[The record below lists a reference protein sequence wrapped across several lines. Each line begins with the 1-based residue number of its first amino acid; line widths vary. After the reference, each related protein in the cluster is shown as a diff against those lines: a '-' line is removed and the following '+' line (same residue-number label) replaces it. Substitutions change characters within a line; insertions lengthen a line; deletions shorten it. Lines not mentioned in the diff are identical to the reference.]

1 MKIDKKTGEVLDEQ
15 GKPVPVTTPNG
26 DVNWDAFTG
35 APINNMTGEPLT
47 KTDLLDFDDSAPA
60 ADIPA
65 DETPKVAP
73 DPVEA
78 EALAI
83 AKAVS
88 VPTPEFDSLGSLA
101 LTEEEVAHLT
111 PSKVQWAYLKA
122 QEQLVALVLEHRR
135 TGLTAIEQRHVYER
149 DAAMKRGEI
158 QFTATKEGKKMT
170 VDDLKASVD
179 IVMASREAIAETWEL
194 MAGAGREAIEAK
206 KYECDMLRSLNS
218 ALLAELT
225 KAQA

>member
-15 GKPVPVTTPNG
+15 GNPVPVSTSNG

-35 APINNMTGEPLT
+35 APINNVTGEPLHPRAE
-47 KTDLLDFDDSAPA
+47 LEFDDPEETLP
-60 ADIPA
+60 DVPA
-65 DETPKVAP
+65 DETVQ
-73 DPVEA
+73 DPVAMEA
-78 EALAI
+78 KQN
-83 AKAVS
+83 AKALS

-122 QEQLVALVLEHRR
+122 QEQLVALVLEHRK
-135 TGLTAIEQRHVYER
+135 TGMIAIEKRHAFER

-158 QFTATKEGKKMT
+158 QFKATQEGKKMT
-170 VDDLKASVD
+170 VDDLKAAVEVEMSRQESV
-179 IVMASREAIAETWEL
+179 VETWEL
-194 MAGAGREAIEAK
+194 MASSGREAIEAK

>member
-15 GKPVPVTTPNG
+15 GNPVPVSTSNG

-35 APINNMTGEPLT
+35 APINNVTGEPLHPRAE
-47 KTDLLDFDDSAPA
+47 LEFDDPEETLP
-60 ADIPA
+60 DVPA
-65 DETPKVAP
+65 DETVQ
-73 DPVEA
+73 DPVAMEA
-78 EALAI
+78 KQN
-83 AKAVS
+83 AKALS

-135 TGLTAIEQRHVYER
+135 TGLTAIEQRHIYER

-158 QFTATKEGKKMT
+158 QFNATKEGKKMT
-170 VDDLKASVD
+170 VDDLKAAVD
-179 IVMASREAIAETWEL
+179 IEMSFREMKAETWEL

>member
-15 GKPVPVTTPNG
+15 GNPVPVSTSNG

-35 APINNMTGEPLT
+35 APINNVTGEPLHPRAE
-47 KTDLLDFDDSAPA
+47 LEFDDPEETLP
-60 ADIPA
+60 DVPA
-65 DETPKVAP
+65 DETVQ
-73 DPVEA
+73 DPVAMEA
-78 EALAI
+78 KQN
-83 AKAVS
+83 AKALS

-135 TGLTAIEQRHVYER
+135 TGLTAIEQRHIYER

-170 VDDLKASVD
+170 VDDLKAAVD
-179 IVMASREAIAETWEL
+179 IEMSFREMKAETWEL